1 MKKRIALTAMLALTA
16 CGGEA
21 PAPQASLPASYDMVT
36 VGDIDTAEKL
46 TARCETGEADFR
58 ERLAAI
64 EAFDGDPT
72 VDNYY
77 VPLDSLISSAT
88 TLQSHASSL
97 SRVHPDPDLRAAG
110 EACDLLINKFF
121 SDLSLSRPV
130 YDGVGAIDTSNADAE
145 TRHSVEKTLLSYRL
159 SGVDK
164 DDETRERIRALNEEI
179 AAIGQEFD
187 RNIRGDVRYLELD
200 SVDDLAGLPD
210 DYIAARPPN
219 EDGKI
224 LISTQYPDVLP
235 FFEYAESDALRKE
248 MVMLFRSR
256 AYPQNE
262 PVLRKLIEA
271 RYELAQ
277 LVGFDNYAELVTA
290 DKMSGSP
297 QRVAEFL
304 SDLKE
309 YTTEAQ
315 DAEYAILLARLQ
327 QEQPDAER
335 LESWQNSFIRSKVR
349 REQYDVDT
357 RVVRQYFNYDASR
370 DGILTL
376 VQDLFGVSIVP
387 WETETWHEDVEA
399 FELRDGDEVL
409 GRFYLDMHPRED
421 KYQHAAMFPF
431 VNGIAGKQLP
441 IAGLV
446 CNFPRGTGPMQH
458 SQVVTF
464 LHEFG
469 HLLHWMFAGHQDYMN
484 TSGITTEWDFV
495 EAPSQMLEEWI
506 WDYETISV
514 FAKNADGEV
523 LPKDLFD
530 RMLAARD
537 FGLGM
542 GTRGQLAYAGTS
554 LGLYDRDPVEVDF
567 DEHTANMARTFTK
580 FEPLE
585 GTHSW
590 ASFGHLNGYSAIYY
604 TYQWSKAIA
613 TDMFTRF
620 DEGGMRNSE
629 TAQAYR
635 SKVLEAGGSR
645 PAEQSVVDFLG
656 RPISF
661 ETYADRLRGGAAK
674 DKGAD

>member
-1 MKKRIALTAMLALTA
+1 MKTRVALLAMLFLAA
-16 CGGEA
+16 CGGESSS
-21 PAPQASLPASYDMVT
+21 PQTTLPVSYDT
-36 VGDIDTAEKL
+36 VALSDIDTAEKM
-46 TARCETGEADFR
+46 TARCEAGEADIR
-58 ERLAAI
+58 ERLASLG
-64 EAFDGDPT
+64 AFDGVPT
-72 VDNYY
+72 VDNFYL
-77 VPLDSLISSAT
+77 PLDSLIASAA
-88 TLQSHASSL
+88 TLQSYASSL
-97 SRVHPDPDLRAAG
+97 SRVHPDPELRSAG
-110 EACDLLINKFF
+110 ESCDLLINKFF

-130 YDGVGAIDTSNADAE
+130 YDAVRAIDTSNADAQ
-145 TRHSVEKTLLSYRL
+145 TRYSIEKTLLSYRL
-159 SGVDK
+159 AGVDK

-179 AAIGQEFD
+179 ASIGQEFD
-187 RNIRGDVRYLELD
+187 RNIREDVRYLELD
-200 SVDDLAGLPD
+200 SVDDLAGLPE
-210 DYIAARPPN
+210 DYISARPPN
-219 EDGKI
+219 EEGVI
-224 LISTQYPDVLP
+224 RISTQYPDVLP
-235 FFEYAESDALRKE
+235 FFEYAESDELRKE
-248 MVMLFRSR
+248 MRQIYGSR

-262 PVLRKLIEA
+262 AVLRKLIEA
-271 RYELAQ
+271 RFELAQ

-304 SDLKE
+304 ADLKG

-315 DAEYAILLARLQ
+315 DAEYEILLARLRQ
-327 QEQPDAER
+327 DQPDSER
-335 LESWQNSFIRSKVR
+335 LESWQSSFIRSKVR

-357 RVVRQYFNYDASR
+357 RIVRQYFNYEASR

-399 FELRDGDEVL
+399 FELRDGDEII
-409 GRFYLDMHPRED
+409 GRFYLDMHPREN

-431 VNGIAGKQLP
+431 VNGIAGTQLP
-441 IAGLV
+441 VAGLV
-446 CNFPRGTGPMQH
+446 CNFPRGSEPMQH
-458 SQVVTF
+458 SQVITF

-484 TSGITTEWDFV
+484 TSGISAEWDFV

-506 WDYETISV
+506 WDYDTISV
-514 FAKNADGEV
+514 FAKNANGDV

-554 LGLYDRDPVEVDF
+554 LGLYDRDPDEIDF
-567 DEHTANMARTFTK
+567 DEHMANMTRTFTR
-580 FEPLE
+580 FEPLDD
-585 GTHSW
+585 THSW
-590 ASFGHLNGYSAIYY
+590 AAFGHLNGYSAIYY

-620 DEGGMRNSE
+620 DETGMRNAE

-635 SKVLEAGGSR
+635 SKVLAAGGSR
-645 PAEQSVVDFLG
+645 PAEESVVEFLG

-661 ETYADRLRGGAAK
+661 ETYADRLRGSSAND
-674 DKGAD
+674 DKVD

>member
-1 MKKRIALTAMLALTA
+1 MKTRITLTAMLALAA
-16 CGGEA
+16 CGGES
-21 PAPQASLPASYDMVT
+21 PAPQASLPVSYGMVAIS
-36 VGDIDTAEKL
+36 DIDTADKM
-46 TARCETGEADFR
+46 TARCEADEAGFR

-77 VPLDSLISSAT
+77 VSLDSLISSAA

-110 EACDLLINKFF
+110 ETCDLLINKFF

-130 YDGVGAIDTSNADAE
+130 YDAVGAIDTSNADSE
-145 TRHSVEKTLLSYRL
+145 TRYSIDKTLLSYRL
-159 SGVDK
+159 AGVDR
-164 DDETRERIRALNEEI
+164 DEETRERIRALNEEI

-187 RNIRGDVRYLELD
+187 RNIREDVRYLELD

-210 DYIAARPPN
+210 DYVAAHAPN

-224 LISTQYPDVLP
+224 VISTQYPDVFP

-248 MVMLFRSR
+248 MLRLFNSR

-271 RYELAQ
+271 RHELAQ
-277 LVGFDNYAELVTA
+277 LAGFGNYAELVTA

-304 SDLKE
+304 SDLNE
-309 YTTEAQ
+309 YTAAAQ
-315 DAEYAILLARLQ
+315 DAEYDILLARLR

-335 LESWQNSFIRSKVR
+335 LESWQNSYIRSKVR
-349 REQYDVDT
+349 REQYEVDT
-357 RVVRQYFNYDASR
+357 RIVRQYFNYEASR

-399 FELRDGDEVL
+399 FELRDGDEVI

-431 VNGIAGKQLP
+431 VNGIDGRQLP
-441 IAGLV
+441 VAGLV
-446 CNFPRGTGPMQH
+446 CNFPRGSEPMQH
-458 SQVVTF
+458 SQVITF

-484 TSGITTEWDFV
+484 TSGITAEWDFV

-506 WDYETISV
+506 WDYETVSV
-514 FAKNADGEV
+514 FAENAEGDV

-542 GTRGQLAYAGTS
+542 GTRGQLSYAATS
-554 LGLYDRDPVEVDF
+554 LGLYDRDPDEIDF
-567 DEHTANMARTFTK
+567 DEHTANMTRTYTR

-585 GTHSW
+585 GTHFW
-590 ASFGHLNGYSAIYY
+590 AAFGHLNGYSAIYY

-620 DEGGMRNSE
+620 DESGMRNAE

-635 SKVLEAGGSR
+635 SKVLAAGGSR

-661 ETYADRLRGGAAK
+661 ETYADRLRGDVAK
-674 DKGAD
+674 EEGSD